1 MAVTPSSPAAE
12 QEAAAGIDAP
22 LRTRLAWLAALSFA
36 SGFPFGLVNET
47 LPVYLRTGGA
57 GLVEIGLISA
67 VSFPWTFK
75 FIWAPLVDR
84 VGTRRQWIVTCLG
97 GLTLL
102 TLILGAV
109 ELSDLAR
116 WFWLILI
123 LMVTLS
129 ATQDVAIDAYTIEA
143 TTTRELGVAN
153 SVRIAAYRIAMFTA
167 GGLLIWLAGRHGW
180 PFSFLTGA
188 TLIGA
193 LTMAALFIPE
203 PRRAITSGMSI
214 WEPLRKLL
222 DRPGI
227 WAVVLFALLF
237 KIDIY
242 AMEPM
247 TRPFWVDRGFS
258 LEEIGAIL
266 TPGRIVATVSGAVL
280 GGLLTTR
287 IGIFRGLWSLGI
299 VQALSS
305 LGYAAVAAV
314 PVSKPLIIG
323 AALFENFAHGLGTAA
338 FLAFLMSVCE
348 RRYAATQFAVLSALL
363 ALSRTLAGGAS
374 GVLAENLGYARYF
387 FLTFLLAL
395 PAFALL
401 PWIKG
406 ASRTA

>member
-1 MAVTPSSPAAE
+1 MAVASPPTSDQGEPAGVAAS
-12 QEAAAGIDAP
+12 
-22 LRTRLAWLAALSFA
+22 LRARLTWLAALSFA

-47 LPVYLRTGGA
+47 LPVYLRTHGA

-84 VGTRRQWIVTCLG
+84 VGSRRQWIVGCLA

-102 TLILGAV
+102 TAILGV
-109 ELSDLAR
+109 LELGEMAR
-116 WFWLILI
+116 WFWLLLV

-143 TTTRELGVAN
+143 TSTRELGVAN

-167 GGLLIWLAGRHGW
+167 GGLLIWMAGRNGW
-180 PFSFLTGA
+180 PVSFLTGA
-188 TLIGA
+188 TMIGA
-193 LTMAALFIPE
+193 LTIAALFIPE
-203 PRRAITSGMSI
+203 PRRAVASAASV
-214 WEPLRKLL
+214 WEPLRALL
-222 DRPGI
+222 ARPGI
-227 WAVVLFALLF
+227 WAVVVFALFF

-247 TRPFWVDRGFS
+247 TRPFWVDRGFT
-258 LEEIGAIL
+258 LEEIGGIL
-266 TPGRIVATVSGAVL
+266 TPGRIIATVGGAVL
-280 GGLLTTR
+280 GGLVTTKL
-287 IGIFRGLWSLGI
+287 GIFRGLWTLGL

-305 LGYAAVAAV
+305 LGYAGVASV
-314 PVSKPLIIG
+314 PASKPLIIT

-374 GVLAENLGYARYF
+374 GVLAERMGYADYF
-387 FLTFLLAL
+387 FLTFLLAI

-401 PWIKG
+401 PWIKHAG
-406 ASRTA
+406 RSS

>member
-1 MAVTPSSPAAE
+1 MAVASPPTSDQGEPAGVAAS
-12 QEAAAGIDAP
+12 
-22 LRTRLAWLAALSFA
+22 LRARLTWLAALSFA

-47 LPVYLRTGGA
+47 LPVYLRTHGA

-84 VGTRRQWIVTCLG
+84 VGSRRQWIVGCLA

-102 TLILGAV
+102 TVILGV
-109 ELSDLAR
+109 LDLGEMAR
-116 WFWLILI
+116 WFWLLLV

-143 TTTRELGVAN
+143 TSTRELGVAN

-167 GGLLIWLAGRHGW
+167 GGLLIWMAGRNGW
-180 PFSFLTGA
+180 PVSFLTGA
-188 TLIGA
+188 TMIGG
-193 LTMAALFIPE
+193 LTIAALFIPE
-203 PRRAITSGMSI
+203 PRRALASAASI
-214 WEPLRKLL
+214 WEPLRALL
-222 DRPGI
+222 ARPGI
-227 WAVVLFALLF
+227 WAVVVFALFF

-247 TRPFWVDRGFS
+247 TRPFWVDRGFT
-258 LEEIGAIL
+258 LEEIGGIL
-266 TPGRIVATVSGAVL
+266 TPGRIIATVGGAVL
-280 GGLLTTR
+280 GGLVTTKL
-287 IGIFRGLWSLGI
+287 GIFRSLWSLGL

-305 LGYAAVAAV
+305 LGYAGVASV
-314 PVSKPLIIG
+314 PASKPLIIT

-374 GVLAENLGYARYF
+374 GVLAEKMGYADYF
-387 FLTFLLAL
+387 FLTFLLAI

-401 PWIKG
+401 PWIRNAG
-406 ASRTA
+406 RSG

>member
-1 MAVTPSSPAAE
+1 MAVTPSDR
-12 QEAAAGIDAP
+12 AAATEEPAGVDAP
-22 LRTRLAWLAALSFA
+22 LRVRLAWLAALSFA

-47 LPVYLRTGGA
+47 LPVYLRTHGA

-75 FIWAPLVDR
+75 FAWAPLVDR
-84 VGTRRQWIVTCLG
+84 IGTRRRWIVACLG

-102 TLILGAV
+102 TLVLGTV
-109 ELSDLAR
+109 ELSQLAR
-116 WFWLILI
+116 WFWLILV

-153 SVRIAAYRIAMFTA
+153 SVRIAAYRVAMFTA
-167 GGLLIWLAGRHGW
+167 GGLLIWLAGRQGW
-180 PFSFLTGA
+180 PVSFLTGA
-188 TLIGA
+188 A
-193 LTMAALFIPE
+193 LVGGLAAAALFIPE
-203 PRRAITSGMSI
+203 PQRAVASAISI
-214 WEPLRKLL
+214 WEPLRALL
-222 DRPGI
+222 ARPGI
-227 WAVVLFALLF
+227 WAVVLFALSF

-247 TRPFWVDRGFS
+247 TRPFWVDRGFT

-266 TPGRIVATVSGAVL
+266 TPGRIIATVSGAVL
-280 GGLLTTR
+280 GGLLTTKL
-287 IGIFRGLWSLGI
+287 GIFRGLWTLGI

-305 LGYAAVAAV
+305 LGYAAVATV
-314 PVSKPLIIG
+314 PASKPLIIG

-363 ALSRTLAGGAS
+363 ALSRTLAGAAS
-374 GVLAENLGYARYF
+374 GVLAENLGYGRYF

-406 ASRTA
+406 VSRSS

>member
-1 MAVTPSSPAAE
+1 MAVTPSGLAIEKEGPA
-12 QEAAAGIDAP
+12 GVDAP

-47 LPVYLRTGGA
+47 LPVYLRTRGA

-84 VGTRRQWIVTCLG
+84 IGNRRQWIAGCLG

-102 TLILGAV
+102 TLLLGTL
-109 ELSDLAR
+109 ELSEMAR
-116 WFWLILI
+116 WFWLILV

-167 GGLLIWLAGRHGW
+167 GGLLIWLAGRQGW
-180 PFSFLTGA
+180 PASFLTGA
-188 TLIGA
+188 TIVGA
-193 LTMAALFIPE
+193 LTIAALFIPE
-203 PRRAITSGMSI
+203 PRRTVAAAMSI
-214 WEPLRKLL
+214 WEPLRALL
-222 DRPGI
+222 ARPGI
-227 WAVVLFALLF
+227 WAVMLFALLF

-247 TRPFWVDRGFS
+247 TRPFWVDQGFT

-287 IGIFRGLWSLGI
+287 VGIFRGLWTLGI

-305 LGYAAVAAV
+305 LGYAAVASV
-314 PVSKPLIIG
+314 PASKPLIIG

-348 RRYAATQFAVLSALL
+348 RRYAATQFAVLSAIL

-374 GVLAENLGYARYF
+374 GVLAENLGYGLYF

-401 PWIKG
+401 PWIKE
-406 ASRTA
+406 ATRSN

>member
-1 MAVTPSSPAAE
+1 MAVGSSPVTTE
-12 QEAAAGIDAP
+12 PEEPAGVDAP
-22 LRTRLAWLAALSFA
+22 LRVRLAWLAALSFA

-47 LPVYLRTGGA
+47 LPVYLRTHGA

-84 VGTRRQWIVTCLG
+84 IGSRRQWIVSCLA

-102 TLILGAV
+102 TLVLGTM
-109 ELSDLAR
+109 ELSELAR
-116 WFWLILI
+116 WFWLILV

-129 ATQDVAIDAYTIEA
+129 ATQDIAIDAYTIEA

-153 SVRIAAYRIAMFTA
+153 SVRIAAYRISMFTA
-167 GGLLIWLAGRHGW
+167 GGLLIWLAGRQGW
-180 PFSFLTGA
+180 PASFLVGA

-193 LTMAALFIPE
+193 LTVAALFIPE
-203 PRRAITSGMSI
+203 PKRTVARAMPL
-214 WEPLRKLL
+214 WEPLRELL
-222 DRPGI
+222 SRPQI
-227 WAVVLFALLF
+227 WAVALFALLF
-237 KIDIY
+237 KVDIY

-247 TRPFWVDRGFS
+247 TRPFWVDRGFT

-266 TPGRIVATVSGAVL
+266 TPGRIIATVSGAVL

-287 IGIFRGLWSLGI
+287 LGIFRGLWTLGI
-299 VQALSS
+299 LQALSS
-305 LGYAAVAAV
+305 LGYAAAATL
-314 PVSKPLIIG
+314 PASKPLIIG

-374 GVLAENLGYARYF
+374 GLLTENLGYGRYF

-406 ASRTA
+406 ASRSS

>member
-1 MAVTPSSPAAE
+1 MAVASPPTSDQGEPAGVAAS
-12 QEAAAGIDAP
+12 
-22 LRTRLAWLAALSFA
+22 LRARLTWLAALSFA

-47 LPVYLRTGGA
+47 LPVYLRTHGA

-84 VGTRRQWIVTCLG
+84 LGSRRQWIVGCLA

-102 TLILGAV
+102 TAILGV
-109 ELSDLAR
+109 LELGEMAR
-116 WFWLILI
+116 WFWLLLV

-143 TTTRELGVAN
+143 TSTRELGVAN

-167 GGLLIWLAGRHGW
+167 GGLLIWMAGRNGW
-180 PFSFLTGA
+180 SVSFLTGA
-188 TLIGA
+188 MMIGA
-193 LTMAALFIPE
+193 LTIAALFIPE
-203 PRRAITSGMSI
+203 PRRAVASAASV
-214 WEPLRKLL
+214 WEPLRALL
-222 DRPGI
+222 ARPGI
-227 WAVVLFALLF
+227 WAVVVFALFF

-247 TRPFWVDRGFS
+247 TRPFWVDRGFT
-258 LEEIGAIL
+258 LEEIGGIL
-266 TPGRIVATVSGAVL
+266 TPGRIIATVGGAVL
-280 GGLLTTR
+280 GGLVTTKL
-287 IGIFRGLWSLGI
+287 GIFRGLWTLGL

-305 LGYAAVAAV
+305 LGYAGVASV
-314 PVSKPLIIG
+314 PASKPLIIT

-374 GVLAENLGYARYF
+374 GVLAERMGYADYF
-387 FLTFLLAL
+387 FLTFLLAI

-401 PWIKG
+401 PWIKHAG
-406 ASRTA
+406 RSS

>member
-1 MAVTPSSPAAE
+1 MAVTSPPNSNYE
-12 QEAAAGIDAP
+12 EHAGVAAP
-22 LRTRLAWLAALSFA
+22 LRVRLTWLAALSFA

-47 LPVYLRTGGA
+47 LPVYLRTHGA

-75 FIWAPLVDR
+75 FVWAPLVDR
-84 VGTRRQWIVTCLG
+84 VGTRRQWIVGCLA

-102 TLILGAV
+102 TVILGV
-109 ELSDLAR
+109 LELGELAR
-116 WFWLILI
+116 WFWLLLV

-143 TTTRELGVAN
+143 TSTRELGVAN

-167 GGLLIWLAGRHGW
+167 GGLLIWIAGRHGW
-180 PFSFLTGA
+180 PVSFLTGA
-188 TLIGA
+188 TMIGA
-193 LTMAALFIPE
+193 LTLAALFIPE
-203 PRRAITSGMSI
+203 PRRTVAAAASV
-214 WEPLRKLL
+214 WEPLRELL
-222 DRPGI
+222 ARRDI

-247 TRPFWVDRGFS
+247 TRPFWVDRGFT
-258 LEEIGAIL
+258 LEEIGGIL
-266 TPGRIVATVSGAVL
+266 TPGRILATVGGAVL
-280 GGLLTTR
+280 GGLVTTKL
-287 IGIFRGLWSLGI
+287 GIFRGLWSLGL

-305 LGYAAVAAV
+305 LGYAAVASIPA
-314 PVSKPLIIG
+314 SKVLIIT

-374 GVLAENLGYARYF
+374 GVLAERMGYADYF
-387 FLTFLLAL
+387 FLTFVLAI

-401 PWIKG
+401 PWIKRAG
-406 ASRTA
+406 RTS

>member
-1 MAVTPSSPAAE
+1 VAVGVSPVATD
-12 QEAAAGIDAP
+12 QPAGVDAP
-22 LRTRLAWLAALSFA
+22 LRVRLAWLAALSFA

-47 LPVYLRTGGA
+47 LPVYLRTHGA

-84 VGTRRQWIVTCLG
+84 IGSRRQWIIGCLA

-102 TLILGAV
+102 TLVLGQM
-109 ELSDLAR
+109 ELSELAR
-116 WFWLILI
+116 WFWLILV

-129 ATQDVAIDAYTIEA
+129 ATQDIAIDAYTIET

-153 SVRIAAYRIAMFTA
+153 SVRIAAYRVSMFTA
-167 GGLLIWLAGRHGW
+167 GGLLIWLAGRQGW
-180 PFSFLTGA
+180 PVAFLTGA

-193 LTMAALFIPE
+193 LTAAALFIPE
-203 PRRAITSGMSI
+203 PKRTVATAMSI
-214 WEPLRKLL
+214 WEPLRELVS
-222 DRPGI
+222 RPGI
-227 WAVVLFALLF
+227 WAVALFALLF

-247 TRPFWVDRGFS
+247 TRPFWVDRGFT

-266 TPGRIVATVSGAVL
+266 TPGRIIATVSGAVL

-287 IGIFRGLWSLGI
+287 LGIFRGLWTLG
-299 VQALSS
+299 VLQALSS
-305 LGYAAVAAV
+305 LGYAAVASIPA
-314 PVSKPLIIG
+314 SKPLIIG

-374 GVLAENLGYARYF
+374 GLLAENLGYGRYF
-387 FLTFLLAL
+387 FLTFLLAV

-406 ASRTA
+406 ASRTS

>member
-1 MAVTPSSPAAE
+1 VAVASPPTSDQGEPAGVAAS
-12 QEAAAGIDAP
+12 
-22 LRTRLAWLAALSFA
+22 LRARLTWLAALSFA

-47 LPVYLRTGGA
+47 LPVYLRTHGA

-84 VGTRRQWIVTCLG
+84 VGSRRQWIVGCLA

-102 TLILGAV
+102 TVILGV
-109 ELSDLAR
+109 LDLGEMAR
-116 WFWLILI
+116 WFWLLLV

-143 TTTRELGVAN
+143 TSTRELGVAN

-167 GGLLIWLAGRHGW
+167 GGLLIWMAGRNGW
-180 PFSFLTGA
+180 PVSFLTGA
-188 TLIGA
+188 TIIGG
-193 LTMAALFIPE
+193 LTIAALFIPE
-203 PRRAITSGMSI
+203 RRRALASAASI
-214 WEPLRKLL
+214 WEPLRALL
-222 DRPGI
+222 ARPGI
-227 WAVVLFALLF
+227 WAVVVFALFF

-247 TRPFWVDRGFS
+247 TRPFWVDRGFT
-258 LEEIGAIL
+258 LEEIGGIL
-266 TPGRIVATVSGAVL
+266 TPGRIIATVGGAVL
-280 GGLLTTR
+280 GGLVTTKL
-287 IGIFRGLWSLGI
+287 GIFRSLWTLGL

-305 LGYAAVAAV
+305 LGYAGVASV
-314 PVSKPLIIG
+314 PASKPLIIT

-374 GVLAENLGYARYF
+374 GVLAEKMGYGDYF
-387 FLTFLLAL
+387 FLTFLLAI

-401 PWIKG
+401 PWIRNAG
-406 ASRTA
+406 RSS

>member
-1 MAVTPSSPAAE
+1 MAVASPTTSEEEPAGVAAS
-12 QEAAAGIDAP
+12 
-22 LRTRLAWLAALSFA
+22 LRARLGWLAALSFA

-47 LPVYLRTGGA
+47 LPVYLRTHGA

-75 FIWAPLVDR
+75 FVWAPLVDR
-84 VGTRRQWIVTCLG
+84 LGSRRQWIVGCLA

-102 TLILGAV
+102 TVILGV
-109 ELSDLAR
+109 LELGEMAR
-116 WFWLILI
+116 WFWLLLV

-143 TTTRELGVAN
+143 TSTRELGVAN

-167 GGLLIWLAGRHGW
+167 GGLLIWMAGGNGW
-180 PFSFLTGA
+180 SVSFLTGA
-188 TLIGA
+188 TMIGG
-193 LTMAALFIPE
+193 LTIAALFIPE
-203 PRRAITSGMSI
+203 PRRAVASAASV
-214 WEPLRKLL
+214 WEPLRALL
-222 DRPGI
+222 ARPGI
-227 WAVVLFALLF
+227 WAVVVFALFF

-247 TRPFWVDRGFS
+247 TRPFWVDRGFT
-258 LEEIGAIL
+258 LEEIGGIL
-266 TPGRIVATVSGAVL
+266 TPGRIIATVGGAVL
-280 GGLLTTR
+280 GGLITTKL
-287 IGIFRGLWSLGI
+287 GIFRGLWTLGL

-305 LGYAAVAAV
+305 LGYAGVASV
-314 PVSKPLIIG
+314 PASKPLIIT

-374 GVLAENLGYARYF
+374 GVLAERMGYADYF
-387 FLTFLLAL
+387 FLTFLLAI

-406 ASRTA
+406 AGRGS

>member
-1 MAVTPSSPAAE
+1 MAVTPSSTTTAQE
-12 QEAAAGIDAP
+12 EAAGVDAP

-47 LPVYLRTGGA
+47 LPVYLRTHGA

-84 VGTRRQWIVTCLG
+84 VGTRRQWIVGCLA

-102 TLILGAV
+102 TLVLGTND
-109 ELSDLAR
+109 LGGLAR
-116 WFWLILI
+116 WFWLILV

-143 TTTRELGVAN
+143 TSTRELGVAN
-153 SVRIAAYRIAMFTA
+153 SVRIAAYRVAMFTA
-167 GGLLIWLAGRHGW
+167 GGLLIWLAGRRGW
-180 PFSFLTGA
+180 PLSFLTGA
-188 TLIGA
+188 AMIGI
-193 LTMAALFIPE
+193 LTAAALFIPE
-203 PRRAITSGMSI
+203 PRRAVASATSI
-214 WEPLRKLL
+214 WEPLRALL
-222 DRPGI
+222 ARPGI
-227 WAVVLFALLF
+227 WAVAIFALLF
-237 KIDIY
+237 KVDIY

-247 TRPFWVDRGFS
+247 TRPFWVDRGFT
-258 LEEIGAIL
+258 LEEIGGIL
-266 TPGRIVATVSGAVL
+266 TPGRIIATVSGAVL
-280 GGLLTTR
+280 GGLLTTKL
-287 IGIFRGLWSLGI
+287 GIFRGLWTLGL

-305 LGYAAVAAV
+305 LGYAAVASMPA
-314 PVSKPLIIG
+314 SKPLIVA

-363 ALSRTLAGGAS
+363 ALSRTLAGAAS
-374 GVLAENLGYARYF
+374 GLLAENMGYAPYF
-387 FLTFLLAL
+387 FLTFLLAI

-401 PWIKG
+401 PWIKR
-406 ASRTA
+406 ASRLP

>member
-1 MAVTPSSPAAE
+1 MAVTPSDRAPATE
-12 QEAAAGIDAP
+12 EPAGVDAP
-22 LRTRLAWLAALSFA
+22 LRVRLAWLAALSFA

-47 LPVYLRTGGA
+47 LPVYLRTHGA

-84 VGTRRQWIVTCLG
+84 IGTRRRWIVACLG

-102 TLILGAV
+102 TLVLGTV
-109 ELSDLAR
+109 ELSQLAR
-116 WFWLILI
+116 WFWLILV

-143 TTTRELGVAN
+143 TTTRELGIAN

-167 GGLLIWLAGRHGW
+167 GGLLIWLAGRQGW
-180 PFSFLTGA
+180 PVSFLTGA
-188 TLIGA
+188 ALIGA
-193 LTMAALFIPE
+193 LAAAALFIPE
-203 PRRAITSGMSI
+203 PQRTVTSAISI
-214 WEPLRKLL
+214 WEPLRALL
-222 DRPGI
+222 ARPGI
-227 WAVVLFALLF
+227 WAVVLFALSF

-247 TRPFWVDRGFS
+247 TRPFWVDRGFT

-266 TPGRIVATVSGAVL
+266 TPGRIIATVSGAVL

-287 IGIFRGLWSLGI
+287 LGIFRGLWTLGI

-305 LGYAAVAAV
+305 LGYAAVATV
-314 PVSKPLIIG
+314 PASKPLIIG

-374 GVLAENLGYARYF
+374 GVLAENLGYGRYF

-406 ASRTA
+406 VSRSS

>member
-1 MAVTPSSPAAE
+1 
-12 QEAAAGIDAP
+12 
-22 LRTRLAWLAALSFA
+22 LAALSFA

-47 LPVYLRTGGA
+47 LPVYLRTHGA

-75 FIWAPLVDR
+75 FVWAPLVDR
-84 VGTRRQWIVTCLG
+84 LGSRRQWIVGCLA

-102 TLILGAV
+102 TVILGV
-109 ELSDLAR
+109 LELGELAR
-116 WFWLILI
+116 WFWLLLV

-167 GGLLIWLAGRHGW
+167 GGLLIWMAGRNGW
-180 PFSFLTGA
+180 SVSFLTGA
-188 TLIGA
+188 TMIGA
-193 LTMAALFIPE
+193 LTIAALFIPE
-203 PRRAITSGMSI
+203 PRRAVASAASV
-214 WEPLRKLL
+214 WEPLRSLL
-222 DRPGI
+222 ARPGV
-227 WAVVLFALLF
+227 WAVVVFALLF

-247 TRPFWVDRGFS
+247 TRPFWVDRGLT
-258 LEEIGAIL
+258 LEEIGGIL
-266 TPGRIVATVSGAVL
+266 TPGRIVATVGGAVL
-280 GGLLTTR
+280 GGVVTTKL
-287 IGIFRGLWSLGI
+287 GIFRGLWTLGL

-305 LGYAAVAAV
+305 LGYAGVASV
-314 PVSKPLIIG
+314 PASKPLIIT

-374 GVLAENLGYARYF
+374 GVLAERMGYGDYF
-387 FLTFLLAL
+387 FLTFLLAI

-401 PWIKG
+401 PWIRG
-406 ASRTA
+406 ASRSS

>member
-1 MAVTPSSPAAE
+1 MV
-12 QEAAAGIDAP
+12 AP
-22 LRTRLAWLAALSFA
+22 LAVRLTWLAALSFA

-47 LPVYLRTGGA
+47 LPVYLRTHGA

-75 FIWAPLVDR
+75 FMWSPLVDR
-84 VGTRRQWIVTCLG
+84 VGSRRQWIVGCLG

-102 TLILGAV
+102 TLVLGTR
-109 ELSDLAR
+109 ELSELAR
-116 WFWLILI
+116 WFWLILV

-129 ATQDVAIDAYTIEA
+129 ATQDIAIDAYTIEA

-167 GGLLIWLAGRHGW
+167 GGLLIWLAGRQGW
-180 PFSFLTGA
+180 SLSFITGA
-188 TLIGA
+188 TMIGA
-193 LTMAALFIPE
+193 LTVATLFIPE
-203 PRRAITSGMSI
+203 TRRTVVSTVSL
-214 WEPLRKLL
+214 WEPLRALL
-222 DRPGI
+222 ARPRI
-227 WAVVLFALLF
+227 WAVAIFALLF
-237 KIDIY
+237 KVDIY

-266 TPGRIVATVSGAVL
+266 TTGRIVATVAGAVL
-280 GGLLTTR
+280 GGVLTTR
-287 IGIFRGLWSLGI
+287 WGIFRALWSLGL

-305 LGYAAVAAV
+305 LGYAAAAAL
-314 PVSKPLIIG
+314 PASKPLIIG

-338 FLAFLMSVCE
+338 FVAFLMSVCE
-348 RRYAATQFAVLSALL
+348 RRYAATQYAVLSALL

-374 GVLAENLGYARYF
+374 GAVAEHLGYAHYF
-387 FLTFLLAL
+387 LLTFLLGL

-401 PWIKG
+401 PWIRN
-406 ASRTA
+406 ASRSD

>member
-1 MAVTPSSPAAE
+1 MAVASRTTSDHEEPAGV
-12 QEAAAGIDAP
+12 AASLGA
-22 LRTRLAWLAALSFA
+22 RLTWLAALSFA

-47 LPVYLRTGGA
+47 LPVYLRTHGA

-75 FIWAPLVDR
+75 FVWAPLVDR
-84 VGTRRQWIVTCLG
+84 LGSRRQWIVGCLA

-102 TLILGAV
+102 TVILGV
-109 ELSDLAR
+109 LELGEMAR
-116 WFWLILI
+116 WFWLLLV

-167 GGLLIWLAGRHGW
+167 GGLLIWMAGRNGW
-180 PFSFLTGA
+180 SVSFLTGA
-188 TLIGA
+188 TLIGG
-193 LTMAALFIPE
+193 LTIAALFIPE
-203 PRRAITSGMSI
+203 PRRAVASAASV
-214 WEPLRKLL
+214 WEPLRALL
-222 DRPGI
+222 GRPGI
-227 WAVVLFALLF
+227 WAVVVFALFF

-247 TRPFWVDRGFS
+247 TRPFWVDRGFT
-258 LEEIGAIL
+258 LEEIGGIL
-266 TPGRIVATVSGAVL
+266 TPGRIIATVGGAVL
-280 GGLLTTR
+280 GGLVTTKL
-287 IGIFRGLWSLGI
+287 GIFRGLWTLGL

-305 LGYAAVAAV
+305 LGYAGVASV
-314 PVSKPLIIG
+314 PASKPLIIT

-374 GVLAENLGYARYF
+374 GVLAERMGYGDYF
-387 FLTFLLAL
+387 FLTFLLAI

-401 PWIKG
+401 PWIKDAG
-406 ASRTA
+406 RSS

>member
-1 MAVTPSSPAAE
+1 VAVTSPTISDPEHPAGVAAS
-12 QEAAAGIDAP
+12 
-22 LRTRLAWLAALSFA
+22 LRVRLVWLAALSFA

-47 LPVYLRTGGA
+47 LPVYLRTHGA

-75 FIWAPLVDR
+75 FVWAPLVDR
-84 VGTRRQWIVTCLG
+84 LGSRRQWIVACLA

-102 TLILGAV
+102 TVILGV
-109 ELSDLAR
+109 LELGDLAR
-116 WFWLILI
+116 WFWLL
-123 LMVTLS
+123 LVVMVTLS

-167 GGLLIWLAGRHGW
+167 GGLLIWMAGRNGW
-180 PFSFLTGA
+180 PVSFLTGA
-188 TLIGA
+188 TMIGA
-193 LTMAALFIPE
+193 LTIAALFIPE
-203 PRRAITSGMSI
+203 PRRAVASAASV
-214 WEPLRKLL
+214 WEPLRALL
-222 DRPGI
+222 ARPGI
-227 WAVVLFALLF
+227 WAVIVFALLF

-247 TRPFWVDRGFS
+247 TRPFWVDRGFT
-258 LEEIGAIL
+258 LEEIGGIL
-266 TPGRIVATVSGAVL
+266 TPGRIIATVGGAVL
-280 GGLLTTR
+280 GGLVTTKL
-287 IGIFRGLWSLGI
+287 GIFRSLWILGL

-305 LGYAAVAAV
+305 LGYAGVASV
-314 PVSKPLIIG
+314 PASKPLIIT

-374 GVLAENLGYARYF
+374 GVLAERMGYGDYF
-387 FLTFLLAL
+387 FLTFMLAV
-395 PAFALL
+395 PAFGLL

-406 ASRTA
+406 ASRSS

>member
-1 MAVTPSSPAAE
+1 M
-12 QEAAAGIDAP
+12 DAP

-47 LPVYLRTGGA
+47 LPVYLRTHGA

-75 FIWAPLVDR
+75 FIWAPVVDR
-84 VGTRRQWIVTCLG
+84 VGTRRQWILGCLS

-102 TLILGAV
+102 TLMLATNDLG
-109 ELSDLAR
+109 ELAR
-116 WFWLILI
+116 WFWLILV

-143 TTTRELGVAN
+143 TSTRELGVAN
-153 SVRIAAYRIAMFTA
+153 SVRIAAYRVAMFTA
-167 GGLLIWLAGRHGW
+167 GGLLIWLAGRRGW
-180 PFSFLTGA
+180 PLSFLAGA
-188 TLIGA
+188 AMIGVLA
-193 LTMAALFIPE
+193 AAALFIPE
-203 PRRAITSGMSI
+203 PRRAVASAASI
-214 WEPLRKLL
+214 WEPLRALL
-222 DRPGI
+222 ARPGI
-227 WAVVLFALLF
+227 WAVALFALLF

-247 TRPFWVDRGFS
+247 TRPFWVDRGFT

-266 TPGRIVATVSGAVL
+266 TPGRIIATVSGAVL
-280 GGLLTTR
+280 GGLLTTKL
-287 IGIFRGLWSLGI
+287 GIFRGLWTLGL

-305 LGYAAVAAV
+305 LGYAAVASMPA
-314 PVSKPLIIG
+314 SKLLIVA

-363 ALSRTLAGGAS
+363 ALSRTLAGAAS
-374 GVLAENLGYARYF
+374 GVLAENMGYAPYF

-401 PWIKG
+401 PWIKS
-406 ASRTA
+406 ASRLP

>member
-1 MAVTPSSPAAE
+1 MAVASPPTSDQGEPAGVAAS
-12 QEAAAGIDAP
+12 
-22 LRTRLAWLAALSFA
+22 LRARLTWLAALSFA

-47 LPVYLRTGGA
+47 LPVYLRTHGA

-84 VGTRRQWIVTCLG
+84 VGSRRQWIVGCLA

-102 TLILGAV
+102 TVILGV
-109 ELSDLAR
+109 LDLGEMAR
-116 WFWLILI
+116 WFWLLLV

-143 TTTRELGVAN
+143 TSTRELGVAN

-167 GGLLIWLAGRHGW
+167 GGLLIWMAGRNGW
-180 PFSFLTGA
+180 PVSFLTGA
-188 TLIGA
+188 TIIGG
-193 LTMAALFIPE
+193 LTIAALFIPE
-203 PRRAITSGMSI
+203 RRRALASAASI
-214 WEPLRKLL
+214 WEPLRALL
-222 DRPGI
+222 ARPGI
-227 WAVVLFALLF
+227 WAVVVFALFF

-247 TRPFWVDRGFS
+247 TRPFWVDRGFT
-258 LEEIGAIL
+258 LEEIGGIL
-266 TPGRIVATVSGAVL
+266 TPGRIIATVGGAVL
-280 GGLLTTR
+280 GGLVTTKL
-287 IGIFRGLWSLGI
+287 GIFRSLWTLGL

-305 LGYAAVAAV
+305 LGYAGVASV
-314 PVSKPLIIG
+314 PASKPLIIT

-374 GVLAENLGYARYF
+374 GVLAEKMGYADYF
-387 FLTFLLAL
+387 FLTFLLAI

-401 PWIKG
+401 PWIRNAG
-406 ASRTA
+406 RSG

>member
-1 MAVTPSSPAAE
+1 MAITPSSRAKDE
-12 QEAAAGIDAP
+12 ESAGVDSP
-22 LRTRLAWLAALSFA
+22 LRTRLTWLAALSFA

-47 LPVYLRTGGA
+47 LPVYLRTHGA

-75 FIWAPLVDR
+75 FIWAPVVDR
-84 VGTRRQWIVTCLG
+84 IGRRRQWIVACLG

-102 TLILGAV
+102 TLILGTM
-109 ELSDLAR
+109 ELGELAR
-116 WFWLILI
+116 WFWLILV

-153 SVRIAAYRIAMFTA
+153 SARIAAYRVAMFTA
-167 GGLLIWLAGRHGW
+167 GGLLIWLAGRTSW
-180 PFSFLTGA
+180 TTSFLVGAAMTGA
-188 TLIGA
+188 LA
-193 LTMAALFIPE
+193 VAALFIPE
-203 PRRAITSGMSI
+203 PRRTVVSAASI
-214 WEPLRKLL
+214 WEPLRALL
-222 DRPGI
+222 ARPGI
-227 WAVVLFALLF
+227 WAVAAFALLF

-247 TRPFWVDRGFS
+247 TRPFWVDRGFT

-266 TPGRIVATVSGAVL
+266 TPGRIIATVSGAVL

-287 IGIFRGLWSLGI
+287 LGIFGGLWTLGI

-305 LGYAAVAAV
+305 LGYTAVASV
-314 PVSKPLIIG
+314 PASKPLIIG

-374 GVLAENLGYARYF
+374 GVLAENLGYGRYF

-401 PWIKG
+401 PWIRT
-406 ASRTA
+406 ASRNS

>member
-1 MAVTPSSPAAE
+1 
-12 QEAAAGIDAP
+12 
-22 LRTRLAWLAALSFA
+22 
-36 SGFPFGLVNET
+36 
-47 LPVYLRTGGA
+47 
-57 GLVEIGLISA
+57 VEIGLISA

-84 VGTRRQWIVTCLG
+84 IGTRRRWIVGCLG

-102 TLILGAV
+102 TLVLGTM
-109 ELSDLAR
+109 ELSELAR
-116 WFWLILI
+116 WFWLILV

-153 SVRIAAYRIAMFTA
+153 SVRIAAYRVAMFTA
-167 GGLLIWLAGRHGW
+167 GGLLIWLAGRQGW
-180 PFSFLTGA
+180 PVSFLTGA

-193 LTMAALFIPE
+193 LAAAALFIPE
-203 PRRAITSGMSI
+203 PQRTVAAAISI
-214 WEPLRKLL
+214 WEPLRALL
-222 DRPGI
+222 ARPGI
-227 WAVVLFALLF
+227 WAVVLFALSF

-247 TRPFWVDRGFS
+247 TRPFWVDRGFT

-266 TPGRIVATVSGAVL
+266 TPGRIIATVTGAVL
-280 GGLLTTR
+280 GGLLTTQL
-287 IGIFRGLWSLGI
+287 GIFRGLWTLGI

-305 LGYAAVAAV
+305 LGYAAVASV
-314 PVSKPLIIG
+314 PASKPLIIG

-387 FLTFLLAL
+387 FLTFLLAI

-406 ASRTA
+406 VSRGS

>member
-1 MAVTPSSPAAE
+1 MAVASPPTSDQGEPAGVAAS
-12 QEAAAGIDAP
+12 
-22 LRTRLAWLAALSFA
+22 LRARLTWLAALSFA

-47 LPVYLRTGGA
+47 LPVYLRTHGA

-84 VGTRRQWIVTCLG
+84 LGSRRQWIVGCLA

-102 TLILGAV
+102 TVILGV
-109 ELSDLAR
+109 LDLGEMAR
-116 WFWLILI
+116 WFWLLLV

-143 TTTRELGVAN
+143 TSTRELGVAN

-167 GGLLIWLAGRHGW
+167 GGLLIWMAGRNGW
-180 PFSFLTGA
+180 PVSFLTGA
-188 TLIGA
+188 TMIGG
-193 LTMAALFIPE
+193 LTIAALFIPE
-203 PRRAITSGMSI
+203 RRRALASAASI
-214 WEPLRKLL
+214 WEPLRALL
-222 DRPGI
+222 ARPGI
-227 WAVVLFALLF
+227 WAVVVFALFF

-247 TRPFWVDRGFS
+247 TRPFWVDRGFT
-258 LEEIGAIL
+258 LEEIGGIL
-266 TPGRIVATVSGAVL
+266 TPGRIIATVGGAVL
-280 GGLLTTR
+280 GGLVTTKL
-287 IGIFRGLWSLGI
+287 GIFRSLWTLGL

-305 LGYAAVAAV
+305 LGYAGVASV
-314 PVSKPLIIG
+314 PASKPLIIT

-374 GVLAENLGYARYF
+374 GVLAEKMGYADYF
-387 FLTFLLAL
+387 FLTFLLAI

-401 PWIKG
+401 PWIRNAG
-406 ASRTA
+406 RSG